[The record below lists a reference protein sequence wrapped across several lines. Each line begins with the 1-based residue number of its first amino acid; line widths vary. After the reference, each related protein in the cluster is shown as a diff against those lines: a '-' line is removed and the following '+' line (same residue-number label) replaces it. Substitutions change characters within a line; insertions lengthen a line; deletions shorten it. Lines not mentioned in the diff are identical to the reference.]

1 MEWWQIISFIIG
13 IISIVGIVGVLVNIW
28 KGQNGY
34 GKKGKMDFWKEDV
47 NYQDWGQ
54 IEGLEPVDDWDKKKE
69 LD

>member
-1 MEWWQIISFIIG
+1 MEWWQIIIAIV
-13 IISIVGIVGVLVNIW
+13 SILGVGFLLAKIW
-28 KGQNGY
+28 TDSTKNR
-34 GKKGKMDFWKEDV
+34 KKDFWEDDV